1 MEPINDFILEPLAE
15 HPDQI
20 HSWLWMNGKRTSTWL
35 KGLSLLH
42 QFRFADGYLL
52 ISDFDCPFEEVTVF
66 TLLDLR
72 LRKVCSRSIG
82 AMYSSFLL
90 SGIEWRSPCHALLD
104 FGGGDYWELN
114 IRRFHVPLLWPRLQ
128 VRPCGDQTV

>member
-15 HPDQI
+15 HLDQI